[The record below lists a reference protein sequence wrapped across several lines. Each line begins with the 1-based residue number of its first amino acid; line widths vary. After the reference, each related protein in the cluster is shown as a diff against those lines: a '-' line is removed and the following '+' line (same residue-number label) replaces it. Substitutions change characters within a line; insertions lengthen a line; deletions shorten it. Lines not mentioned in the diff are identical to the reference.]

1 MGAMFLER
9 QGSSRLSTAIATQK
23 ISITNM
29 SAVSSAFGSQTYQ
42 IRVVADTACNIKI
55 GDSGVSAG
63 TSDALLPANWPEY
76 FTVTPGQ
83 KIAVIGS
90 SGLLYVSEIA

>member
-9 QGSSRLSTAIATQK
+9 QGSSRLSTAIAAQK
-23 ISITNM
+23 ITISGV
-29 SAVSSAFGSQTYQ
+29 SASSSAFGSQTYQ

-63 TSDALLPANWPEY
+63 TSDMLLPANWPEY

-83 KIAVIGS
+83 KIAVIGTNGS
-90 SGLLYVSEIA
+90 LYVSEIA